1 VLVVLG
7 DTIVNFL
14 VTMVLVFVDIYD
26 LTTSLLVVMVVMVC
40 R

>member
-14 VTMVLVFVDIYD
+14 VTMVLVFVDVYD